1 MSRNSNPMARIGSKE
16 GEKRGGR
23 SRGERGREERKK
35 RGGRTEEKEGER
47 IVAARL
53 ATATATATAVASLP
67 PRPAPVVCPAPPTL
81 QHHCCLPAPVV
92 WPASPPPPPIDFYGP
107 LLLLPA
113 PASSPKCWAPSSP
126 SSSSSFSSSPSSFLL
141 PPPPLLPSSSSSLS
155 FFWFCFTFISKT
167 RPFLN
172 SSHFEPL
179 GFELPITAGT
189 LFVNKDFLNSS
200 LRNMRAIF
208 CGNLEYDARQSDV
221 ERLFKRYGRVDR
233 VDMKSASTF
242 LALPLHGYNI
252 IQTTRGGSGRVL
264 YQVLVGFWDKCNK
277 GKKNQSGLPW
287 HHHPTFPC
295 DTIAFSFFMTF
306 AQHRN
311 HDPLGSSGSPYHF
324 NHTGFAFVYMEDERD
339 AEDAIRRLD
348 RIEFGRKGHRL
359 RIEWTKQE
367 RDIRRPGSSRRPSAN
382 TRPSKTLF
390 VINFDTI
397 HTRTRD
403 LEKHFEPY
411 GKVLNV
417 RIRRNFAFI
426 HYETQ
431 EDATRA
437 LDATNLS
444 KLMDRVISVEYAVR
458 DDDDRRN
465 GNSPD
470 RRGRDMSPQRRSY
483 DRGGRS
489 PSPYHRDRGSP
500 DYGHGSRPN
509 ARPEQRGSTPY
520 DGGDSPVN
528 ARDLSAVLS
537 LLTNI
542 LSALTMQS
550 FTSSKRKVS
559 ILRSRKRLPSNRDAM
574 AVIREVKRDEMRR
587 IEPSQVLP
595 QSNVASVIEKS
606 LKLLE
611 IVSTCAEGRATIGGD
626 ESCEV
631 MDLDLSRGAKLQ

>member
-1 MSRNSNPMARIGSKE
+1 MNNMFLMYPYRVHVLIQYAIL
-16 GEKRGGR
+16 GEMMR
-23 SRGERGREERKK
+23 
-35 RGGRTEEKEGER
+35 
-47 IVAARL
+47 
-53 ATATATATAVASLP
+53 
-67 PRPAPVVCPAPPTL
+67 
-81 QHHCCLPAPVV
+81 
-92 WPASPPPPPIDFYGP
+92 
-107 LLLLPA
+107 
-113 PASSPKCWAPSSP
+113 
-126 SSSSSFSSSPSSFLL
+126 
-141 PPPPLLPSSSSSLS
+141 
-155 FFWFCFTFISKT
+155 
-167 RPFLN
+167 
-172 SSHFEPL
+172 
-179 GFELPITAGT
+179 
-189 LFVNKDFLNSS
+189 VNKDFLNLS

-233 VDMKSASTF
+233 VDMKS
-242 LALPLHGYNI
+242 
-252 IQTTRGGSGRVL
+252 
-264 YQVLVGFWDKCNK
+264 
-277 GKKNQSGLPW
+277 
-287 HHHPTFPC
+287 
-295 DTIAFSFFMTF
+295 
-306 AQHRN
+306 
-311 HDPLGSSGSPYHF
+311 
-324 NHTGFAFVYMEDERD
+324 GFAFVYMEDERD

-470 RRGRDMSPQRRSY
+470 RRGRDTSPQRRSY

-509 ARPEQRGSTPY
+509 ARPEQRGSPPY

-528 ARDLSAVLS
+528 ARDLSRS
-537 LLTNI
+537 PPP
-542 LSALTMQS
+542 
-550 FTSSKRKVS
+550 RE
-559 ILRSRKRLPSNRDAM
+559 RSRS
-574 AVIREVKRDEMRR
+574 
-587 IEPSQVLP
+587 
-595 QSNVASVIEKS
+595 
-606 LKLLE
+606 
-611 IVSTCAEGRATIGGD
+611 
-626 ESCEV
+626 
-631 MDLDLSRGAKLQ
+631 